1 MENIGIFVQGITA
14 VGVLV
19 VAVLTFMGRSTNLLR
34 EDINTLRE
42 DFRTVRTEIHD
53 MNTRLG
59 RIEGYLRISDNNQTD
74 HK

>member
-59 RIEGYLRISDNNQTD
+59 RIEGYLRISENNQAD